1 MPATAAHIAASSS
14 LEAQGADAP
23 RSPRRGETKPAY
35 MRSLAESVRTADG
48 LVGALGLPED
58 LREPARRAERL
69 FPVFAPRSF
78 LARMRPGD
86 PADPLLRQV
95 LPVGAECGPPP
106 PGYAAD
112 AVGDAAAKP
121 VPGLLHKY
129 RGRALLIAAGS
140 CAVHCRYC
148 FRRHYPYG
156 EDPRRLEDWE
166 PAFEH
171 LERDRS
177 VREVLLSG
185 GDPLMLSD
193 SRLEALVRR
202 LERIPHLSRL
212 RVHSRLPVVLPDRV
226 TGGLLDLLR
235 ETRLTAWVVVHA
247 NHPNEVAGDCADAL
261 RDLVRAGLP
270 VLNQAVLLR
279 GVNDDADALCEL
291 AERLADLG
299 VRNYYLHQLDRVAG
313 AAHFEVPDDRAADL
327 MRALHARLP
336 GYAVPRLVREEA
348 GAAGKTPL

>member
-1 MPATAAHIAASSS
+1 
-14 LEAQGADAP
+14 
-23 RSPRRGETKPAY
+23 
-35 MRSLAESVRTADG
+35 MRSLAEAVRTADG
-48 LVGALGLPED
+48 LVDALGLPER
-58 LREPARRAERL
+58 LREPARRAEKL

-95 LPVGAECGPPP
+95 LPVGEECGPPP

-121 VPGLLHKY
+121 APGLLHKY

-166 PAFEH
+166 PAFRY
-171 LERDRS
+171 LEKDRS
-177 VREVLLSG
+177 IREVLLSG

-193 SRLEALVRR
+193 ARLEALVRR
-202 LERIPHLSRL
+202 LERIPHLTRL
-212 RVHSRLPVVLPDRV
+212 RVHTRLPVVLPDRV
-226 TGGLLDLLR
+226 TGRLLDLLR
-235 ETRLTAWVVVHA
+235 NARLTAWVVVHA
-247 NHPNEVAGDCADAL
+247 NHPREVAADCADAL
-261 RDLVRAGLP
+261 GELVNAGLP
-270 VLNQAVLLR
+270 VLNQAVLLK

-291 AERLADLG
+291 ADRLADLG
-299 VRNYYLHQLDRVAG
+299 VQNYYLHQLDRVAG
-313 AAHFEVPDDRAADL
+313 AQHFEVGDARAAEL
-327 MRALHARLP
+327 VGAMHARLP
-336 GYAVPRLVREEA
+336 GYAVPRLVREEP